1 MEIVHN
7 QLPAEIPPIVAVDTE
22 FYGQSEEKLH
32 LVHGDFAALAFGTDE
47 QVYII
52 TDEALVPEALKRLQT
67 CTSIVMQNALYD
79 LRQLSRYGVFTS
91 QLLPFIYDT
100 MIVEKLLGSNYY
112 ANFNLDAL
120 ARRYLM
126 RGVKK
131 EMYGKLIEQT
141 ATLSEL
147 VDYIAEDVATT
158 YAIYRK
164 QLRVAM
170 KESLMPVY
178 VEIEEPTM
186 RAILDM
192 PPIRIDVDAWQSF
205 IQSIEQQLEAER
217 AKISINPTSPKQV
230 KEYFYL
236 KYRVELSTTD
246 EKEMTKLAKKYP
258 EAEIILR
265 IRELSKISGTY
276 GREWLE
282 KYVRDGF
289 VASDFKVI
297 GTITGRF
304 SSSNPNLQN
313 IPARKYPQFRTFF
326 IPRDNHVMIVAD
338 ISQQEPRLL
347 AVLSGDKALIEAFN
361 AGTDVHLE
369 VARRIFNNPDLT
381 KENKFERSVGKAINL
396 GISYGLTPRGL
407 AENAGIPLD
416 EAEAI
421 IVEYF
426 NHYPGVERYMQEYR
440 DKAMEYGYVETLS
453 GRRIYINPY
462 SKDWM
467 NVAVNAPIQGSGA
480 DMTKLWIINI
490 WSICKKLGI
499 QFPLVAT
506 VHDEIVLDVP
516 KEDVYDYL
524 EIVGKAFEQAVNK
537 LIPNSPVPFI
547 YEAEYGTSWA
557 CKQ

>member
-1 MEIVHN
+1 MEIVYN

-47 QVYII
+47 QVYVI

-192 PPIRIDVDAWQSF
+192 PPIRINVDAWQSF

-217 AKISINPTSPKQV
+217 AKISINPASPKQV

-347 AVLSGDKALIEAFN
+347 AVLSQDSALIEAFN
-361 AGTDVHLE
+361 SGTDVHLE
-369 VARRIFNNPDLT
+369 VARRIFNNPELT

-396 GISYGLTPRGL
+396 GISYGLTAKGL
-407 AENAGIPLD
+407 SENAGIPIE

-490 WSICKKLGI
+490 WRICKKLGI